1 MVNFGPIEQ
10 RHLSFYEN
18 DKAGYMKT
26 RKRNLDRFKSSSKDN
41 CQKDDHHKYEDRVT
55 LIQWPCLQH
64 FYSGIFF
71 FFFKDEVKNYSK
83 HSTYFIN
90 EFYFV
95 YSLKNLKN
103 IYLNQLN

>member
-1 MVNFGPIEQ
+1 
-10 RHLSFYEN
+10 
-18 DKAGYMKT
+18 MKT

-55 LIQWPCLQH
+55 LIQWD
-64 FYSGIFF
+64 FF

-103 IYLNQLN
+103 LYLNQLN